1 VRLQQWLDQR
11 QPQLVSEEL
20 AEEIRQAIGPLTA
33 SRLKHLLR
41 ESGVPLAP
49 LVEGV
54 RQESPE
60 ALERMLRALSEL
72 YETGTLDE
80 RSRCRGQVIEARQH
94 ALWALAKLEGEP
106 RREREDMRA
115 TMLVWLE
122 NPALF
127 RAWADARRRLKMAPN
142 SDPASALE

>member
-20 AEEIRQAIGPLTA
+20 AEEIGQAIGPLTA

-41 ESGVPLAP
+41 ESGIPLAP

-60 ALERMLRALSEL
+60 ALERTLRSLSEL

-80 RSRCRGQVIEARQH
+80 RRRCREEVVQARQH
-94 ALWALAKLEGEP
+94 ALWALAKLEGES

-115 TMLVWLE
+115 TMLIWLE

-127 RAWADARRRLKMAPN
+127 RAWADARRRLKAAAS
-142 SDPASALE
+142 SDPASEPE